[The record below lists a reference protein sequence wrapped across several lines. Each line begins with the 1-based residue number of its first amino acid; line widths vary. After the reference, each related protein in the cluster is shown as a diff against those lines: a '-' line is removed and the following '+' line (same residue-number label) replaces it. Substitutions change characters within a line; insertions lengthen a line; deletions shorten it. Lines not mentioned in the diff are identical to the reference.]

1 MFQMHLVSE
10 NNATNM
16 GIGYEIGKLNIDL
29 WEEPLI
35 YLLWVNHGNKNS
47 GMELYDVTD
56 FFDGKG
62 LGLKLGVVVRKLF
75 FGNEFLKIVFAGYS

>member
-1 MFQMHLVSE
+1 
-10 NNATNM
+10 
-16 GIGYEIGKLNIDL
+16 
-29 WEEPLI
+29 
-35 YLLWVNHGNKNS
+35 
-47 GMELYDVTD
+47 MELYDVTD